1 MLTAI
6 FQVCCPRDCK
16 QGVSFLLR
24 REEGVRMDH
33 LQDQDSEGEDD
44 PTKLLD
50 HWLGELNTLGKVSLL
65 PGKV

>member
-1 MLTAI
+1 M
-6 FQVCCPRDCK
+6 
-16 QGVSFLLR
+16 LR

-50 HWLGELNTLGKVSLL
+50 HWLGELNTLGKVSW
-65 PGKV
+65 PAGKV

>member
-1 MLTAI
+1 M
-6 FQVCCPRDCK
+6 
-16 QGVSFLLR
+16 LR

-50 HWLGELNTLGKVSLL
+50 HWLGELNTLGKVSLP